1 MNELEKYF
9 QTFRSNTVG
18 NDLTFESPYGLQK
31 LLYADWIA
39 SGRLY
44 EPIERAM
51 LESFGPYV
59 GNTHSETSETGVM
72 MTKSYHEAQN
82 IIKAHV
88 NASKSDIMINAGSG
102 MTSVVNKLIRLL
114 GLRVPEQL
122 KDFVALPENLKPV
135 VFISHL
141 EHHSNQ
147 TSWMETIC
155 EVVVIPPA
163 EDGTISIPAL
173 EKELD
178 KYKSRQLK
186 IGSFS
191 ACSNVTGIM
200 TPVTELAKIMHSFGG
215 YCFIDY
221 ACSAPYVDINMHLED
236 EEASLDAIFF
246 SPHKFLGGPGT
257 PGILIFN
264 SQLYT
269 NHIPD
274 EPGGGTVDWTN
285 PWGQYKFINNIEA
298 REDGGTPPFLQ
309 TIKAALSVK
318 LKEKMGS
325 AKILEREHQL
335 VKLMFSELEK
345 IPHLHILAENLKE
358 RLGAFS
364 LYIDNAHYNLI
375 VRLLNDRFG
384 IQTRG
389 GCSCA
394 GTYGH
399 YLLHVDPNRSKL
411 ITDKI
416 DSGDLSEKPGWVR
429 ISLHPTMHDDE
440 VLYIADA
447 LGQIVQNITEWE
459 KDYFYDCHKNE
470 YFYKGF
476 WKTKNFEVDK
486 LFRI

>member
-1 MNELEKYF
+1 
-9 QTFRSNTVG
+9 
-18 NDLTFESPYGLQK
+18 
-31 LLYADWIA
+31 
-39 SGRLY
+39 
-44 EPIERAM
+44 
-51 LESFGPYV
+51 
-59 GNTHSETSETGVM
+59 
-72 MTKSYHEAQN
+72 
-82 IIKAHV
+82 
-88 NASKSDIMINAGSG
+88 
-102 MTSVVNKLIRLL
+102 
-114 GLRVPEQL
+114 
-122 KDFVALPENLKPV
+122 
-135 VFISHL
+135 
-141 EHHSNQ
+141 
-147 TSWMETIC
+147 
-155 EVVVIPPA
+155 
-163 EDGTISIPAL
+163 
-173 EKELD
+173 
-178 KYKSRQLK
+178 
-186 IGSFS
+186 
-191 ACSNVTGIM
+191 
-200 TPVTELAKIMHSFGG
+200 
-215 YCFIDY
+215 
-221 ACSAPYVDINMHLED
+221 
-236 EEASLDAIFF
+236 
-246 SPHKFLGGPGT
+246 
-257 PGILIFN
+257 
-264 SQLYT
+264 
-269 NHIPD
+269 
-274 EPGGGTVDWTN
+274 
-285 PWGQYKFINNIEA
+285 
-298 REDGGTPPFLQ
+298 
-309 TIKAALSVK
+309 
-318 LKEKMGS
+318 
-325 AKILEREHQL
+325 
-335 VKLMFSELEK
+335 MFSELEK